1 MARAKVNDIA
11 EERKADRK
19 LLAIE
24 VDGRTVTCDSRSL
37 TIRETQLLRAELAKI
52 GVEPSADDWFAGVL
66 WITLRRDDPALTFAE
81 VCDSLTVGAVRD
93 SELIDAEADT
103 PEA

>member
-11 EERKADRK
+11 EERKAARK
-19 LLAIE
+19 LLAVE
-24 VDGRTVTCDSRSL
+24 VDGRKVTVDQRSL
-37 TIRETQLLRAELAKI
+37 TIRESQLLRAELAKI

-66 WITLRRDDPALTFAE
+66 WITLRRDDPALTYAE

-93 SELIDAEADT
+93 ANLVEAEPDA